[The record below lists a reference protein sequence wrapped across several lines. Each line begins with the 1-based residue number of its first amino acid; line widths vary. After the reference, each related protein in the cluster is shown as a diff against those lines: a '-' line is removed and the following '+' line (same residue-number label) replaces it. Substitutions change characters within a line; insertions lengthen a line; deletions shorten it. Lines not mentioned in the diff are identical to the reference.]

1 MARDT
6 LLGFPAH
13 TLPYR
18 RGKFITLSTAS
29 AERRNSPFRFL
40 LFTVFYAFFTLRA
53 MISGSTQKKVNSP
66 VASSFSSSPRMSTA
80 TRQVEWPR

>member
-29 AERRNSPFRFL
+29 QAFPEER
-40 LFTVFYAFFTLRA
+40 LFFMFAAV
-53 MISGSTQKKVNSP
+53 
-66 VASSFSSSPRMSTA
+66 
-80 TRQVEWPR
+80 

>member
-29 AERRNSPFRFL
+29 
-40 LFTVFYAFFTLRA
+40 
-53 MISGSTQKKVNSP
+53 SGSLSAP
-66 VASSFSSSPRMSTA
+66 AFLMIRLI
-80 TRQVEWPR
+80 R

>member
-29 AERRNSPFRFL
+29 CAPAKCRGAFLRENQRKKQKFTVCFPFVHK
-40 LFTVFYAFFTLRA
+40 LFTC
-53 MISGSTQKKVNSP
+53 P
-66 VASSFSSSPRMSTA
+66 H
-80 TRQVEWPR
+80 

>member
-1 MARDT
+1 MAQDT

-29 AERRNSPFRFL
+29 RKQPVRMGRLLQRFVGAFALAGSGLFQQTQQAGILLPSQQGSRR
-40 LFTVFYAFFTLRA
+40 
-53 MISGSTQKKVNSP
+53 
-66 VASSFSSSPRMSTA
+66 
-80 TRQVEWPR
+80 

>member
-29 AERRNSPFRFL
+29 GASL
-40 LFTVFYAFFTLRA
+40 
-53 MISGSTQKKVNSP
+53 SGNMPDGS
-66 VASSFSSSPRMSTA
+66 AGELSFSAFERGM
-80 TRQVEWPR
+80 

>member
-18 RGKFITLSTAS
+18 RGKFITLSAAS
-29 AERRNSPFRFL
+29 RGCTPYGVHPL
-40 LFTVFYAFFTLRA
+40 
-53 MISGSTQKKVNSP
+53 SP
-66 VASSFSSSPRMSTA
+66 VVLFGAISLAAKSRTAAGGGKPPVSAWKPLCASL
-80 TRQVEWPR
+80 

>member
-29 AERRNSPFRFL
+29 GT
-40 LFTVFYAFFTLRA
+40 LFSRGCLFQFDFVYRCRTRSR
-53 MISGSTQKKVNSP
+53 ISCVRPWFQNWVP
-66 VASSFSSSPRMSTA
+66 I
-80 TRQVEWPR
+80 

>member
-18 RGKFITLSTAS
+18 RGG
-29 AERRNSPFRFL
+29 
-40 LFTVFYAFFTLRA
+40 FTVLLT
-53 MISGSTQKKVNSP
+53 ISSGCTPYGVHPLSP
-66 VASSFSSSPRMSTA
+66 VVLFGAISLAAKSRTAAGGGKPPVPAWKPLCASL
-80 TRQVEWPR
+80 

>member
-29 AERRNSPFRFL
+29 NARRKISFGHFSAEIQPSADRKKAAGEIINSPAAFSLVQFL
-40 LFTVFYAFFTLRA
+40 KCGLGCAY
-53 MISGSTQKKVNSP
+53 MP
-66 VASSFSSSPRMSTA
+66 
-80 TRQVEWPR
+80 

>member
-18 RGKFITLSTAS
+18 RGKFSV
-29 AERRNSPFRFL
+29 
-40 LFTVFYAFFTLRA
+40 TVRKSVRGKPKKGVLRH
-53 MISGSTQKKVNSP
+53 
-66 VASSFSSSPRMSTA
+66 
-80 TRQVEWPR
+80 

>member
-29 AERRNSPFRFL
+29 Q
-40 LFTVFYAFFTLRA
+40 AFPPGTPVKYWLIFPKA
-53 MISGSTQKKVNSP
+53 SAGSQRLHP
-66 VASSFSSSPRMSTA
+66 VP
-80 TRQVEWPR
+80 P

>member
-1 MARDT
+1 MVRDT

-29 AERRNSPFRFL
+29 SPGGSFL
-40 LFTVFYAFFTLRA
+40 PGFYYMRLYTVIQGMARTRPRA
-53 MISGSTQKKVNSP
+53 QSTVTIVPS
-66 VASSFSSSPRMSTA
+66 VSR
-80 TRQVEWPR
+80 

>member
-18 RGKFITLSTAS
+18 CGKFITLSTAS
-29 AERRNSPFRFL
+29 AGEHAL
-40 LFTVFYAFFTLRA
+40 LL
-53 MISGSTQKKVNSP
+53 
-66 VASSFSSSPRMSTA
+66 SSFQFPIMAVPAQKESPGRHQKQDARRGLFVSA
-80 TRQVEWPR
+80 QLSYR

>member
-29 AERRNSPFRFL
+29 TKAAHRTALVQRVEK
-40 LFTVFYAFFTLRA
+40 VF
-53 MISGSTQKKVNSP
+53 
-66 VASSFSSSPRMSTA
+66 SPR
-80 TRQVEWPR
+80 

>member
-29 AERRNSPFRFL
+29 NARRN
-40 LFTVFYAFFTLRA
+40 
-53 MISGSTQKKVNSP
+53 ISFGHFSVRIQPSADRKKAAGEINSP
-66 VASSFSSSPRMSTA
+66 AAFSLVQFLKCGLGCAYMP
-80 TRQVEWPR
+80 

>member
-29 AERRNSPFRFL
+29 QAFPEGTP
-40 LFTVFYAFFTLRA
+40 VFFMFAA
-53 MISGSTQKKVNSP
+53 V
-66 VASSFSSSPRMSTA
+66 
-80 TRQVEWPR
+80 

>member
-29 AERRNSPFRFL
+29 VFFIVHLSVPAKKDTESV
-40 LFTVFYAFFTLRA
+40 LFAARIA
-53 MISGSTQKKVNSP
+53 AAP
-66 VASSFSSSPRMSTA
+66 
-80 TRQVEWPR
+80 

>member
-29 AERRNSPFRFL
+29 RKQPARVRIKKTDIQGNTAKWMSDFIEEITKEIYSGEK
-40 LFTVFYAFFTLRA
+40 RA
-53 MISGSTQKKVNSP
+53 
-66 VASSFSSSPRMSTA
+66 
-80 TRQVEWPR
+80 